1 MREHGAAGA
10 QNAHEQAKG
19 QQQPTFHSAPHELEF
34 VV

>member
-10 QNAHEQAKG
+10 KNAHEQTKG
-19 QQQPTFHSAPHELEF
+19 QQQPDFHSAPHKLEF